1 MRIALVVSRYHGGAF
16 VVFSQKLNADLETI
30 AVEGARASV
39 IGGAPAAAVVFAGEV
54 AARTRA
60 DERVVALEEKA
71 AAAEGKERVRLRA
84 EAAALSA
91 AVRAE
96 KLGEVA
102 TEFDLIHSVERA
114 REMGS
119 ISAIVPAD
127 RLRGYI
133 IDAIGRGV
141 ARELDRTGAAR

>member
-1 MRIALVVSRYHGGAF
+1 M
-16 VVFSQKLNADLETI
+16 
-30 AVEGARASV
+30 
-39 IGGAPAAAVVFAGEV
+39 
-54 AARTRA
+54 
-60 DERVVALEEKA
+60 VALEEKA
-71 AAAEGKERVRLRA
+71 AAAEGNERVRLRA

-127 RLRGYI
+127 RLRGYV
-133 IDAIGRGV
+133 IDAIDRGV
-141 ARELDRTGAAR
+141 AREELDRTGAPR